1 MSRRASRSAAGSN
14 RDVETDLD
22 SFIGTH
28 GSAMASDLDGA
39 PVFMAT
45 TAFSL
50 RYEEERAPK
59 VRFTDIKDY
68 QKRAA

>member
-1 MSRRASRSAAGSN
+1 MRALLRGSLAGS
-14 RDVETDLD
+14 
-22 SFIGTH
+22 
-28 GSAMASDLDGA
+28 GSSMARDLDGA

-50 RYEEERAPK
+50 RYEEERYPA